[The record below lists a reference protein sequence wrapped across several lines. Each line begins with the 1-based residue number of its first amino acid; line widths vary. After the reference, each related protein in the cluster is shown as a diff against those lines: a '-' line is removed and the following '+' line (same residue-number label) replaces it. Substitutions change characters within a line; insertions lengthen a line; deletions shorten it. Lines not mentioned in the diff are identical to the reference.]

1 MTTSGEDQAAGP
13 MSVRAY
19 ARRRGV
25 SAPAV
30 LNAIKAGRL
39 RASLVSTPGGMKIAD
54 PDLADREWDEN
65 TDLSRAPG
73 YVRARAEGRSDEAP
87 APPSS
92 DDEKPMSLLEASA
105 LEKQWNARLAELKYH
120 KETQGLVDAAKFKER
135 LVEVHTRART
145 KLLGLPAKMKTAIP
159 VLTRADLVTV
169 DRLIRE
175 ALEELSTQGDEA

>member
-1 MTTSGEDQAAGP
+1 

-73 YVRARAEGRSDEAP
+73 YVRARAEGRGDEAP
-87 APPSS
+87 APPSG
-92 DDEKPMSLLEASA
+92 DQPLSLLEASA
-105 LEKQWNARLAELKYH
+105 REKEWKARLAELEYN
-120 KETQGLVDAAKFKER
+120 ERTGQLVDAVKLEAK
-135 LVEVHTRART
+135 LVEAHTRART

-159 VLTRADLVTV
+159 ALTRADLVTV

-175 ALEELSTQGDEA
+175 ALEEIATGAEEGAA